1 VIYRNIVYTEGVV
14 KVVKPLTCNKPN
26 TTGVGSYG
34 CINLKRRK
42 ARIFITNRPIKTPR
56 VCVWQPYEPTPVVLG
71 LLQVR
76 GLTTLTTPS
85 VYTILRYITHYYW
98 ICDVHLLL
106 VESKVQQVICIYDNK
121 LYELIQT
128 FVCYFEWKQNRLS
141 LFFLCKENNSAKYHV
156 Y

>member
-1 VIYRNIVYTEGVV
+1 MYSKYIQCTGTSINNLTNSAYRHFQQLFIVT
-14 KVVKPLTCNKPN
+14 
-26 TTGVGSYG
+26 
-34 CINLKRRK
+34 INLKRRK

-106 VESKVQQVICIYDNK
+106 VESPPLVVNITHRQLNSLYRYFVIFIPSFILPK
-121 LYELIQT
+121 
-128 FVCYFEWKQNRLS
+128 FKQIVS
-141 LFFLCKENNSAKYHV
+141 
-156 Y
+156 